1 MEKRRMREQACALS
15 DSELVVDIQNGLTQ
29 AEAALYEK
37 YSAKVYYLALRQSRC
52 PHDAEDVRAETFLR
66 VLLAIR
72 GNQIRSAAAL
82 PGFILGTT
90 RNVLR
95 ELFSRRQQAGDS
107 AADLAIIDLAVPSHE
122 ELFLDA
128 EVRQAIE
135 QTILRLKP
143 RERDLLR
150 MHFYEELPAE
160 EIARR
165 SGIARERVRLVKSR
179 ALKRFREVYARLQGS
194 TSAKFFDTNRT

>member
-1 MEKRRMREQACALS
+1 MEKRRMREQACASS

>member
-1 MEKRRMREQACALS
+1 MREQACALS

-122 ELFLDA
+122 ELFLNA

-135 QTILRLKP
+135 QTIVRLKP

-150 MHFYEELPAE
+150 MHFYEELPPE

>member
-122 ELFLDA
+122 ELFLNA

-135 QTILRLKP
+135 QTIVRLKP

-150 MHFYEELPAE
+150 MHFYEELPPE

>member
-1 MEKRRMREQACALS
+1 MEKRRMREQACASS

-107 AADLAIIDLAVPSHE
+107 AADLATTDLAVPSHE
-122 ELFLDA
+122 KLFLDA

-135 QTILRLKP
+135 QTIVRLKP

-150 MHFYEELPAE
+150 MHFYEELPPE

-179 ALKRFREVYARLQGS
+179 ALKRFRQVYARLQGS
-194 TSAKFFDTNRT
+194 TTAKFFDTNRT